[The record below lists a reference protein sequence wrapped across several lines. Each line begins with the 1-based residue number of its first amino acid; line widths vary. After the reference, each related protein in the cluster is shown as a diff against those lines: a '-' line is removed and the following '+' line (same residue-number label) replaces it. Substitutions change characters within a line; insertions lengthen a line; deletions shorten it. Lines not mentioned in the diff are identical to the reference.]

1 MVWAATENGLVYTPA
16 ELKAL
21 SDLAHEHGLHVH
33 MDGARLANAV
43 TALGCTPAEMTVHA
57 GIDVL
62 SFGASKDG
70 ALAAEAVVFFKP
82 ELAEG
87 FDYRRKRAGQL
98 VSKGR
103 LFGAQFNAWL

>member
-1 MVWAATENGLVYTPA
+1 MGEANLH
-16 ELKAL
+16 LKQ
-21 SDLAHEHGLHVH
+21 HGLHVH

-82 ELAEG
+82 AYVIL
-87 FDYRRKRAGQL
+87 KRIQARCGNYTGLPHAATQY
-98 VSKGR
+98 
-103 LFGAQFNAWL
+103 FTNAP